1 LVATAANLHDPG
13 KKKTKPLDEIKNS
26 PIGKLYS
33 SVIAFKKLKSSGHF
47 VSNNGCA
54 LPLKGGGEAA
64 TVLNCDLS
72 KLDDEHLNLL
82 KKGLEQLH
90 AASGDTPDPSN
101 IHVKKV
107 SIPPDAPGT
116 YLVGIVVE
124 FLNSRSPRHAGQARA
139 LVDALLAQVGPLGAK
154 TASCSNFEE
163 LRQER
168 GYSRDDFTS
177 ALGSL
182 EHVPDMEALL
192 NDWLTQ
198 LQTEGGMEFM
208 QRTAVRMAASN
219 IFRRQVM
226 GGDHPSENALAA
238 SLDAWLDANQ
248 PSESQSDFL
257 AKAVSEVAPLH
268 PSISRTEFIAHFALR
283 TLKKCADLT

>member
-1 LVATAANLHDPG
+1 
-13 KKKTKPLDEIKNS
+13 
-26 PIGKLYS
+26 
-33 SVIAFKKLKSSGHF
+33 
-47 VSNNGCA
+47 
-54 LPLKGGGEAA
+54 
-64 TVLNCDLS
+64 
-72 KLDDEHLNLL
+72 
-82 KKGLEQLH
+82 
-90 AASGDTPDPSN
+90 
-101 IHVKKV
+101 
-107 SIPPDAPGT
+107 
-116 YLVGIVVE
+116 
-124 FLNSRSPRHAGQARA
+124 
-139 LVDALLAQVGPLGAK
+139 
-154 TASCSNFEE
+154 
-163 LRQER
+163 
-168 GYSRDDFTS
+168 
-177 ALGSL
+177 
-182 EHVPDMEALL
+182 MEALL